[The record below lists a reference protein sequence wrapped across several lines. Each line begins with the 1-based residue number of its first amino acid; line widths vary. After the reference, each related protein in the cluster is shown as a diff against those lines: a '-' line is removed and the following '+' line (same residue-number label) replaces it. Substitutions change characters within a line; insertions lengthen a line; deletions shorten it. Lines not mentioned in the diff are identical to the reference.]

1 MSSEVLRNGY
11 APRRLWLVLV
21 AVIGVAALIAAF
33 AMGLSGGRAGSS
45 ATSAVTT
52 PTTSGVTS
60 LDAEI
65 ARTQAHLREVP
76 HDFQAWATLG
86 FDYVQQA
93 KITVDP
99 TYYPKSAAA
108 LQRSLSL
115 NDTDNFVAM
124 AGEAA
129 LAAARHD
136 FRSALAWARRG
147 LRIDPQS
154 AVLYGSLT
162 DAFTQLGQYGAAAR
176 AAARM
181 ETLSPGTPAES
192 RLSYAAELRGDDVDA
207 ARFMRLALSDAATT
221 ADVAFAR
228 YYLGQLSLNQ
238 GHPAA
243 ALRAFSAGLAAAP
256 ADATL
261 LEGRAKAEAALGQTA
276 KALADFQTVV
286 NRVPQPG
293 YVLEYGE
300 LLRASGRVL
309 AARRQW
315 QLFRTEERLFRANGV
330 TLDVDQILFEADHG
344 SPATAVRTG
353 ARALL
358 TRPFLDTYDAYAWAL
373 HRTGADQQALREADI
388 ALGTGM
394 ANALFYF
401 HRGEIE
407 RALGSVDAARR
418 DLTQALRIDPWFS
431 PLFAKVARTVLASLG
446 GAQR

>member
-1 MSSEVLRNGY
+1 MSSVAVAGPHSR
-11 APRRLWLVLV
+11 RRLPYVVLAV
-21 AVIGVAALIAAF
+21 AGTSALVAALVSV
-33 AMGLSGGRAGSS
+33 GNGTGSRS
-45 ATSAVTT
+45 VAPSAVS
-52 PTTSGVTS
+52 TSPGMTG

-65 ARTQAHLREVP
+65 SRTQAHLRAVP
-76 HDFQAWATLG
+76 RDFQAWATLG

-108 LQRSLSL
+108 LQRSISL
-115 NDTDNFVAM
+115 NHTDNFVAM

-129 LAAARHD
+129 LASARHD
-136 FRSALAWARRG
+136 FRSALGWARRG

-154 AVLYGSLT
+154 SVLYGSLT
-162 DAFTQLGQYGAAAR
+162 DALTQLGHYGPAAR

-207 ARFMRLALSDAATT
+207 ARFMRLALSNAATT

-238 GHPAA
+238 GDPAA
-243 ALRAFSAGLAAAP
+243 ALRAFSAGLAASP
-256 ADATL
+256 TDATL

-300 LLRASGRVL
+300 LLQATGRTQE
-309 AARRQW
+309 AGQQW

-344 SPATAVRTG
+344 SPAIAVRTG

-373 HRTGADQQALREADI
+373 HRTGADQQALREANI

-394 ANALFYF
+394 TNALFFF

-407 RALGSVDAARR
+407 RALGNVDSARR
-418 DLTQALRIDPWFS
+418 DLTQALRIDRWFS
-431 PLFAKVARTVLASLG
+431 PLFARVARADLARLG
-446 GAQR
+446 GALR

>member
-1 MSSEVLRNGY
+1 MSSVAVAGPLSR
-11 APRRLWLVLV
+11 RRLPYVVLAVAGTSALVAALV
-21 AVIGVAALIAAF
+21 AVGN
-33 AMGLSGGRAGSS
+33 GTGSRS
-45 ATSAVTT
+45 VEPSAVSTT
-52 PTTSGVTS
+52 AGMTS
-60 LDAEI
+60 LGAEI
-65 ARTQAHLREVP
+65 ARTQARLREVP
-76 HDFQAWATLG
+76 RDFQAWATLG

-108 LQRSLSL
+108 LQRSISL
-115 NDTDNFVAM
+115 NHTDNFVAM

-129 LAAARHD
+129 LSAARHD
-136 FRSALAWARRG
+136 FRSALVWARRG

-162 DAFTQLGQYGAAAR
+162 DALTQLGRYGAAAR

-181 ETLSPGTPAES
+181 ETLSPGAPAES

-207 ARFMRLALSDAATT
+207 ARFMRLALSNAATT

-228 YYLGQLSLNQ
+228 YYLGQLSINQ

-243 ALRAFSAGLAAAP
+243 ALRTFSAGLAASP
-256 ADATL
+256 TDTTL
-261 LEGRAKAEAALGQTA
+261 LEGRAKAEAALGQTT

-300 LLRASGRVL
+300 LLQATGRTQQ
-309 AARRQW
+309 ANQQR
-315 QLFRTEERLFRANGV
+315 QLFRTEERLFHANGV

-344 SPATAVRTG
+344 SPAIAVRTG

-373 HRTGADQQALREADI
+373 HRTGADQQALREANV
-388 ALGTGM
+388 ALGTSM
-394 ANALFYF
+394 TNALFYF

-407 RALGSVDAARR
+407 RALGNVEAARR

-431 PLFAKVARTVLASLG
+431 PLSAKIARADLAKLG
-446 GAQR
+446 GALR